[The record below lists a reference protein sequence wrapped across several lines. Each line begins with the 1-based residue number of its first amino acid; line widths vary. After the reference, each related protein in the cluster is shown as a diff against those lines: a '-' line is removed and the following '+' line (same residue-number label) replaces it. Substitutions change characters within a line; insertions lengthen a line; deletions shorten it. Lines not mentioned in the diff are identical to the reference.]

1 MNAFRVK
8 FSSLNYFF
16 YFDDDAVSSLG
27 HVLVEV
33 SFGHL
38 ELQVSLGVS
47 SFGLDDGKVSEESF
61 FSNVLFAVEDSS
73 LFWLRQDLRLK
84 FGFSFLYFLVVIV
97 MHEFNWKS
105 SSLYQSAHSR

>member
-1 MNAFRVK
+1 MNTFRIK
-8 FSSLNYFF
+8 FSSFNYFF
-16 YFDDDAVSSLG
+16 DLNDDAVSRLG
-27 HVLVEV
+27 HVLVEI
-33 SFGHL
+33 SLGHL

-61 FSNVLFAVEDSS
+61 FSNVLFAVEVSS

-84 FGFSFLYFLVVIV
+84 FGFSFLVVIV